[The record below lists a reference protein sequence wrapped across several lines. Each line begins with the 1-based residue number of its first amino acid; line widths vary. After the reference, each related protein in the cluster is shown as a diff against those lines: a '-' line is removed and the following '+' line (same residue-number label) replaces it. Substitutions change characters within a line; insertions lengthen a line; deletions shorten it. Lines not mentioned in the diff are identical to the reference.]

1 MKMWCFPAKAR
12 LVSHWCFNI
21 IILDISSTVVSEV
34 AEYFFGVFFFLTH
47 TVALFCVGLYQ
58 TRIETYLKQYF

>member
-1 MKMWCFPAKAR
+1 MKAH

-21 IILDISSTVVSEV
+21 IILDISLTVVSEV
-34 AEYFFGVFFFLTH
+34 AEYFLKFFFRTH
-47 TVALFCVGLYQ
+47 TVALFFVGLYQ